1 MTRTTKTMTTKTTDS
16 SSRSV
21 RLSPRRAAL
30 IAVASFV
37 LLVAAGCSP
46 SGDTATD
53 TTPTNSPPASV
64 TSTTPDS
71 GDATTPDSGKAANDI
86 DPGELLSQAL
96 ALYEDGYQFGAVAEV
111 AGSEAAKIAG
121 VVIGQSAQMDV
132 TSGDATISYIITP
145 DGSWIQT
152 EGGEWQEVE
161 ASGPIERPLA
171 NMASPTSI
179 TIVSAGDRG
188 IAAIAA
194 YDGAAFNSDEAIKM
208 NLTFLNGLLVKASY
222 ETANASV
229 STTFSPLDG
238 ATIENPGPSA

>member
-1 MTRTTKTMTTKTTDS
+1 MMTAKTTDS

-21 RLSPRRAAL
+21 RLSPRRVAL
-30 IAVASFV
+30 IAGTAFV

-46 SGDTATD
+46 SSDAATD
-53 TTPTNSPPASV
+53 TTATNSPPVSV
-64 TSTTPDS
+64 TSTPPDS
-71 GDATTPDSGKAANDI
+71 GNATAPDSGNAVSNI
-86 DPGELLSQAL
+86 DPGELLSNAL
-96 ALYEDGYQFGAVAEV
+96 ALYENGYQFGAVAEV
-111 AGSEAAKIAG
+111 EGSEAAKVAG

-132 TSGDATISYIITP
+132 TSGNATISYIITP

-152 EGGEWQEVE
+152 EGGDWQEVE
-161 ASGPIERPLA
+161 SSGPIERPLA

-179 TIVSAGDRG
+179 TIVSASDGG

-194 YDGAAFNSDEAIKM
+194 YDGAAFNSDEAIEM

-229 STTFSPLDG
+229 STTFTPLDG